1 VTHAV
6 GEAAPT
12 IEGRDELTAIR
23 EELAALRA
31 ILAPARSP
39 RLLSAPTRGMH

>member
-1 VTHAV
+1 V

-12 IEGRDELTAIR
+12 IEGRDELAVIR
-23 EELAALRA
+23 EELAALKA

-39 RLLSAPTRGMH
+39 RLLSAPARGMH